1 MKEYLFSVLG
11 ASLVAVAVIHILPD
25 GAKSAKQ
32 LRLLVS
38 LALLCT
44 VAAPISG
51 LTVDGVAEF
60 FSSVTE
66 SGRVNVG
73 AEEKYYSA
81 LTKTSATELE
91 SLLQSRISSE
101 LSLSKEDLAVTVEAE
116 ERDGVFCPTRVA
128 VGLSGAAIFA
138 DPYAIEELVES
149 LVGCDCDTYY

>member
-11 ASLVAVAVIHILPD
+11 ASLAAVAVIHLLPD

-44 VAAPISG
+44 VAAPLSS
-51 LTVDGVAEF
+51 LTVDGVSDF
-60 FSSVTE
+60 FSSITE
-66 SGRVNVG
+66 SGRVDTG

-81 LTKTSATELE
+81 LTELSSAELE
-91 SLLQSRISSE
+91 SLLRTRISSE
-101 LSLSKEDLAVTVEAE
+101 LSLNAHDLTVTVEAE

-138 DPYAIEELVES
+138 DPYEIEELVES